1 MAIIFEASNFSV
13 SGTGVDTNTTAHT
26 IQNASGNNR
35 LVVAEVGYENSV
47 DTESVAS
54 VYLDGVLGTEII
66 FSIGGVGYSA
76 SISLWYWLDDD
87 LPSGTGSINVVANL
101 TDVINRGIGL
111 AVTEFSGVAQQA
123 PTDSGEH
130 TSTANW
136 NASVT
141 VNIDSDDSLVIG
153 AGECGG
159 GLAGTPVNLTQLY
172 NADTSSASIVVG
184 YLIGATTTTETVG
197 WNSMTTR
204 GAFVAASFE
213 EYAATSSS
221 SSSSSVSSSSSL
233 SSSSSSVSL
242 SSSSVSLSS
251 SSVSSSSVS
260 SGSVSSSS
268 VSSSSSSV
276 SSSSKS
282 SSSQSQLLAFI
293 MSSSVQVSNDVDTTS
308 QLSAPV
314 EGNFVSGKVYTTQ
327 NPGSFKNLN
336 ANQYT
341 EYEFCFLPGN
351 VVSGGQYE
359 FRLQG
364 LSTYPLTPKLT
375 MQ

>member
-1 MAIIFEASNFSV
+1 MAIIFEASSFSV
-13 SGTGVDTNTTAHT
+13 SETGVDTNTTAHT

-213 EYAATSSS
+213 EATLTSSS

-242 SSSSVSLSS
+242 SSSSVSSS
-251 SSVSSSSVS
+251 FVSSS
-260 SGSVSSSS
+260 SVSSSS

-282 SSSQSQLLAFI
+282 SSSQSQLAFI